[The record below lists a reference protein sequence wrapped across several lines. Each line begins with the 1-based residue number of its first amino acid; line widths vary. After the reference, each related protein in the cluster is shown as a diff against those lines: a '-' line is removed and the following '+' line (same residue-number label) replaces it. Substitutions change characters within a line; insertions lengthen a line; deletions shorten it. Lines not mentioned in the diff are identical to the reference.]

1 VTSRAQDAV
10 GDHATKEDMPVSES
24 ERQPPPR
31 EGDRPGARRGPR
43 FRLNAIWIAVALIVI
58 LSAAQWIGIVIQNL
72 NQTRMGA
79 IFAIG
84 VVSFLGTLS
93 LGHQGRRYHPFEPSE
108 VRTALTTA
116 FAMVFFAAVGI
127 FLFSTND
134 VKDFG
139 RTLMSNL
146 TSLFGVVIGF
156 YFASSAVVEYGKIQA
171 GKNAPQQPPAEAP
184 PVPTAAASTAALEAR
199 IAELEATVARLTAGA
214 PPPDGHGAPAP
225 TEPIA
230 SGQHA

>member
-1 VTSRAQDAV
+1 
-10 GDHATKEDMPVSES
+10 MPVSDS
-24 ERQPPPR
+24 EQVPADEHRSP
-31 EGDRPGARRGPR
+31 RRGPR

-93 LGHQGRRYHPFEPSE
+93 LGHQGRRYHPFESSE
-108 VRTALTTA
+108 VRTALTTS

-127 FLFSTND
+127 FLFSTNN
-134 VKDFG
+134 VGDFG

-171 GKNAPQQPPAEAP
+171 GKSA
-184 PVPTAAASTAALEAR
+184 PTAPSDQPSPSPATSALEAK
-199 IAELEATVARLTAGA
+199 IADLEATVAKLTEALA
-214 PPPDGHGAPAP
+214 PPDGHEKAPAP
-225 TEPIA
+225 TEPLA
-230 SGQHA
+230 PAPSA